1 MTAVRKPG
9 RPALLAGLV
18 LTLALAVAVGVL
30 AGARL
35 TSATE
40 APPAPD
46 DRSVDAGFARDMRD
60 HHAQAVEMSVL
71 LREATDEPQIRGLA
85 LDILLTQQQQIG
97 QMYGWLS
104 SWGLSQAS
112 SEPALAWMGNNAGD
126 TGGSSHGS
134 MDMGGGNRMPGMAS
148 DEDLEELARARGQ
161 RAERLYLQLMIP
173 HHRAGVQMAEHAARN
188 ASTSVVRDLAQRIV
202 DSQKAEI
209 DVLRAMLSARGG
221 PVRLS

>member
-1 MTAVRKPG
+1 MTRSAKVG
-9 RPALLAGLV
+9 GPAFLASLV
-18 LTLALAVAVGVL
+18 LALAVALAVGLL
-30 AGARL
+30 AGSRL
-35 TSATE
+35 MGAQE
-40 APPAPD
+40 NPPAPD
-46 DRSVDAGFARDMRD
+46 DGSVDAGFARDMRD

-71 LREATDEPQIRGLA
+71 LRDATDEPQIRSLA

-112 SEPALAWMGNNAGD
+112 SGPALAWMGNKAGE

-134 MDMGGGNRMPGMAS
+134 MDMGGGSRMPGMAS

-173 HHRAGVQMAEHAARN
+173 HHRAGVQMAQEAARS
-188 ASTSVVRDLAQRIV
+188 ASTSVVRDLAQSIV
-202 DSQKAEI
+202 NSQKAEI
-209 DVLRAMLSARGG
+209 DVLRAMLGARGG
-221 PVRLS
+221 PVPGT